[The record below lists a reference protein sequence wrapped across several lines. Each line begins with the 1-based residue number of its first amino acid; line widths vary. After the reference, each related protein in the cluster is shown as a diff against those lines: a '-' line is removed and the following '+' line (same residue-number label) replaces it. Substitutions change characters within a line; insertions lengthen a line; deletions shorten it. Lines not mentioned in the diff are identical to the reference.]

1 MDLEKLQVALF
12 AAYDIRNVLPTKIK
26 EKPCD
31 NDGTSYT
38 IGESLDDV
46 IDFLEQQETELTQGA
61 KQMKVTKEQLMAWLG
76 SDATKDTL
84 IELLLEIANGEYDPD
99 TMRFDISLYEGEIK

>member
-1 MDLEKLQVALF
+1 MNLEKLQVALF
-12 AAYDIRNVLPTKIK
+12 AAYDIRNVLPTKVK

-38 IGESLDDV
+38 IGESIDDV
-46 IDFLEQQETELTQGA
+46 IEFLEQQETELTQGA
-61 KQMKVTKEQLMAWLG
+61 KQMTKEQLIAWLG

-84 IELLLEIANGEYDPD
+84 IELLLEIANGEYDAD
-99 TMRFDISLYEGEIK
+99 TMRSDIGLYEGEIK